1 MNWGNDHHSK
11 THYGRWGNRLHDAY
25 YGDEDDDDN
34 QGDDGCAG
42 TTETN

>member
-1 MNWGNDHHSK
+1 MTWGDDHHSK
-11 THYGRWGNRLHDAY
+11 THYGRRENALLDAY
-25 YGDEDDDDN
+25 QGDDQDDDN